1 MKAIFLKE
9 FNSFFSG
16 LTGYLVIA
24 LFLLLTGLFVFVF
37 EGDFNILD
45 YGFADLSPFFLIVP
59 WLFIFL
65 IPAITMR
72 SLTSERDLGTLELL
86 VTRPLSLRKL
96 LLGKYLAAVTLM
108 ILALLPTLI
117 YMYSIGQ
124 LGEEVNN
131 LDYGSTFGSYLGLMF
146 IALTYTSIGV
156 FASTVTSNQ
165 IVAFLLAAVLSFL
178 FYFGFESASTLFPDA
193 LFIEQIGL
201 KYHFESIARG
211 VIDTRDMIYFI
222 SIAVFFFAL
231 SEISL
236 KQILDRK

>member
-24 LFLLLTGLFVFVF
+24 LFLLLSGLFVFVF

-45 YGFADLSPFFLIVP
+45 YGFVDLTPFFLIVP

-96 LLGKYLAAVTLM
+96 LLGKYLAAVALM

-117 YMYSIGQ
+117 YIYSIGQ
-124 LGEEVNN
+124 LGEEINN
-131 LDYGSTFGSYLGLMF
+131 LDYGSTFGSYLGLVF

-178 FYFGFESASTLFPDA
+178 FYFGFESAATLFPDA

-201 KYHFESIARG
+201 KYHFESMARG
-211 VIDTRDMIYFI
+211 VLDTRDLIYFI

-236 KQILDRK
+236 KQILDRN

>member
-96 LLGKYLAAVTLM
+96 LLGKYLAAVALM
-108 ILALLPTLI
+108 ILAILPTLI
-117 YMYSIGQ
+117 YIYSIGQ

-131 LDYGSTFGSYLGLMF
+131 LDYGSTFGSYLGLVF

-156 FASTVTSNQ
+156 FSSTVTSNQ

-211 VIDTRDMIYFI
+211 VIDTRDLIYFI